1 MSSPPEYISPL
12 ACIEMNST
20 VYDILKLKKA
30 IKFKKYF
37 DQQRLCSLF
46 WNTFFSPVIRLT

>member
-37 DQQRLCSLF
+37 DQQRVCSLF